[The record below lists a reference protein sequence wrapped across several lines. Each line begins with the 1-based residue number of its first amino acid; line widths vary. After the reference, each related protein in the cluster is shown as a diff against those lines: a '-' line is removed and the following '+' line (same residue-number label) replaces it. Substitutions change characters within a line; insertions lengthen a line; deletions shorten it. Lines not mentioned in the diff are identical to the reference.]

1 MDSAHERHELRRI
14 ERWLAVND
22 PDLAA
27 ALSAPGAEPLHAN
40 RRSVR
45 LTVDLAGVACVAAGV
60 LTSWLSFIFIGVVV
74 LMAGACLHT
83 TCGHRRHQGPFTH

>member
-45 LTVDLAGVACVAAGV
+45 LTVDLAGVACVATGV
-60 LTSWLSFIFIGVVV
+60 LRRTRCTPRTVGS
-74 LMAGACLHT
+74 GARSCAAKPT
-83 TCGHRRHQGPFTH
+83 G